1 MATDTPEATSQSD
14 LLLILTTEQSNLQ
27 SARAGTIYEAGSRI
41 SGFLA
46 LLSGSIVALALVGQV
61 SHLGM
66 PFRIFAFVLL
76 PAALF
81 IGIATYE
88 RLIQVA
94 AADLVYMEA
103 IDRIRDSYVEL
114 KPGAGRF
121 LMRSPHDDFSKM
133 LHRRGHSWSVRLIWQ
148 NLVSSGGMILI
159 IDGLVAG
166 ALAGLILDQPGLDLT
181 LVLAGSILSG
191 FVIMAALWL
200 HARAD
205 FRAAERRLETYAPP
219 STIKPAEQPFD
230 GAAELDAG
238 ILVKGRT

>member
-1 MATDTPEATSQSD
+1 MPEPIVKDDADATSEAN

-27 SARAGTIYEAGSRI
+27 AARAGTIYEAGSRI

-81 IGIATYE
+81 MGIATYE

-114 KPGAGRF
+114 NPRAGRF
-121 LMRSPHDDFSKM
+121 LMRSPHDDFSGM

-166 ALAGLILDQPGLDLT
+166 ALAGLILNQFGIDLAA
-181 LVLAGSILSG
+181 VLAGSILLG
-191 FVIMAALWL
+191 LVIMVALWL

-205 FRAAERRLETYAPP
+205 FRTAERRLQPFGPP
-219 STIKPAEQPFD
+219 STIQPSVD
-230 GAAELDAG
+230 SGV
-238 ILVKGRT
+238 LVKGGTSVP

>member
-1 MATDTPEATSQSD
+1 MTDTSEGTSQSD

-27 SARAGTIYEAGSRI
+27 AARSGTIYESGSRI

-46 LLSGSIVALALVGQV
+46 LLSGSLVALALVGQV
-61 SHLGM
+61 SHLGA
-66 PFRIFAFVLL
+66 PFLIFAFVLL

-94 AADLVYMEA
+94 AADLVYLEA
-103 IDRIRDSYVEL
+103 IDRIRDYYVEL
-114 KPGAGRF
+114 KPRVGPY
-121 LMRSPHDDFSKM
+121 LMRSPHDNFGGM
-133 LHRRGHSWSVRLIWQ
+133 LHRRGHSWDARLIWQ

-166 ALAGLILDQPGLDLT
+166 ALAGLILGQLGMHVA
-181 LVLAGSILSG
+181 LVVAGSTGSG
-191 FVIMAALWL
+191 VVIVVALWL

-205 FRAAERRLETYAPP
+205 FRAAERRLQTFTPP
-219 STIKPAEQPFD
+219 SPIQPSS
-230 GAAELDAG
+230 
-238 ILVKGRT
+238 

>member
-1 MATDTPEATSQSD
+1 MVTDSAEATSQSD

-27 SARAGTIYEAGSRI
+27 AARAGTIYESGSRI

-103 IDRIRDSYVEL
+103 IDHIRDCYVEL
-114 KPGAGRF
+114 SPRAGRY

-133 LHRRGHSWSVRLIWQ
+133 LHRRGHSWSARLIWQ
-148 NLVSSGGMILI
+148 NMVSSGGMILI

-166 ALAGLILDQPGLDLT
+166 ALAGLILDQSGMDLT

-191 FVIMAALWL
+191 LVVMVALWL

-205 FRAAERRLETYAPP
+205 FRAAERRLETFAPS
-219 STIKPAEQPFD
+219 STIQPSGQPFQ
-230 GAAELDAG
+230 GAA
-238 ILVKGRT
+238 KG